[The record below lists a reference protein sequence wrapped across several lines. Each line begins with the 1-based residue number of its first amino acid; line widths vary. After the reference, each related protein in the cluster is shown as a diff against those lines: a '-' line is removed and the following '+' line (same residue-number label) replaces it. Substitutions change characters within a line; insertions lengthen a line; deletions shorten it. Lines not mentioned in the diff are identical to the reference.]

1 MNSALYI
8 IWIIVGVLV
17 GYNLV
22 LPFLFFFIYKI
33 FPQKKYFEK
42 YSNEPDYAII
52 VTAYEHT
59 NTLEQAVHS
68 LLNLNYSNYLVYVVA
83 DKCDVSGL
91 HFADQRVIIL
101 RPEQELRSN
110 TRSHLYAIEHFKRN
124 HEFLTIID
132 SDNLTHAEYLNELNL
147 LFKQGFLAVQ
157 GVRKAK
163 NLNSVYACLDA
174 AQDIYYHFYDREIL
188 FAIGS
193 SATLA
198 GSGMAFRAN
207 YYHDFLKKFDIKGAG
222 FDKVLQI
229 EILKAGHRIA
239 FAKNAFVYD
248 EKTSKSDQL
257 VKQRARWFNTWFKY
271 AGLGFGLIGQSIL
284 KLNRNQFLFGLMFLR
299 PPLFLVFVG
308 SLFCLVLNF
317 FINISLAYYWIA
329 AFALF
334 FVAFM
339 IALVHSKADKK
350 IYKSLIGIPRF
361 MFYQILS
368 LMKVRKAN
376 QISVATQHYYTKPI
390 DELAEKNS

>member
-1 MNSALYI
+1 MNAVLFL
-8 IWIIVGVLV
+8 IWIVLGMLI

-22 LPFLFFFIYKI
+22 LPILFFFIYKI
-33 FPQKKYFEK
+33 LPAKKYSSK
-42 YSNEPDYAII
+42 YHDDPDYAII
-52 VTAYEHT
+52 VTAYEHI
-59 NTLEQAVHS
+59 NTLEQAVIS
-68 LLNLNYSNYLVYVVA
+68 LLNLNYKNYLIYVVA

-91 HFADQRVIIL
+91 HFTDERVIVL

-110 TRSHLYAIEHFKRN
+110 TRSHLYAIERFKRN
-124 HEFLTIID
+124 HDFLTIID
-132 SDNLTHAEYLNELNL
+132 SDNLTHPEYLNELNL
-147 LFKQGFLAVQ
+147 LFRQGFLAVQ

-188 FAIGS
+188 FALGS

-198 GSGMAFRAN
+198 GSGMAFKAS
-207 YYHDFLKKFDIKGAG
+207 YYHEFLKKFDVKGAG

-271 AGLGFGLIGQSIL
+271 AGLGFGLIGQGIL
-284 KLNRNQFLFGLMFLR
+284 KFHRNQFLFGLMFLR
-299 PPLFLVFVG
+299 PPLFLVLVS
-308 SLFCLVLNF
+308 SLCCLILNF
-317 FINISLAYYWIA
+317 FISISLVYYWIV
-329 AFALF
+329 AFVLF
-334 FVAFM
+334 FAAFM
-339 IALVHSKADKK
+339 IALLHSKADKR
-350 IYKSLIGIPRF
+350 IYKSLIGIPVF

-368 LMKVRKAN
+368 LVKVKKAN
-376 QISVATQHYYTKPI
+376 QISVATQHYYTKPV